1 MDAVLAALLP
11 VLIVIAVGYATANIP
26 IIPREQW
33 AAIDTLMYY
42 VFFPGLLISA
52 LTGTDLRTLPF
63 TTLGLA
69 LVLTILTMA
78 ALTLALWPL
87 LSSRFG
93 VDGPGFTSI
102 FQGVT
107 RWNTSVGI
115 VIAGFVYGTGGV
127 ALMSV
132 AIVAIIP
139 LVNVLCV
146 AALAWFAAASTPSPK
161 QIAIELARNP
171 LVVSCVVGIV
181 LNLTGIPLPA
191 GIAGALKL
199 LGNATLACALLS
211 VGAGLDLNS
220 LRRPG
225 IRLGLATALRLLL
238 MPLLAAGFASM
249 LGVTG
254 TARGVAIIAA
264 AVPTASASYA
274 LARKLGGD
282 AKLMA
287 EILTMQTVFA
297 LVTLP
302 ILLWVLV

>member
-1 MDAVLAALLP
+1 MDAALSALLP
-11 VLIVIAVGYATANIP
+11 VLLVIAVGYGTANIP
-26 IIPREQW
+26 VIPREQW

-42 VFFPGLLISA
+42 VFFPCLLVSSLA
-52 LTGTDLRTLPF
+52 GTDLRTLPF

-69 LVLTILTMA
+69 LILAILTMA
-78 ALTLALWPL
+78 ALALLLWPL

-115 VIAGFVYGTGGV
+115 VIAGFVYGTEGV

-132 AIVAIIP
+132 AIVAMIP
-139 LVNVLCV
+139 LVNVLAV
-146 AALAWFAAASTPSPK
+146 AALAWFASARTPSPK
-161 QIAIELARNP
+161 QIAIELAKNP
-171 LVVSCVVGIV
+171 LVVACLVGLG
-181 LNLTGIPLPA
+181 LNLAGIPLPA
-191 GIAGALKL
+191 GVFGALKL

-211 VGAGLDLNS
+211 VGAGLDLRS

-238 MPLLAAGFASM
+238 MPLLAAGFASL
-249 LGVTG
+249 LGVNG
-254 TARGVAIIAA
+254 MARGVAVIAA

-287 EILTMQTVFA
+287 EIFTMQTLFA

-302 ILLWVLV
+302 FFLWLLL